1 VALTRRG
8 RSGNVRTVEQASPL
22 GDGDGDHERLVRG
35 ERRARL
41 RDLATAQDEFTVW
54 FRAQLLDITGIDLS
68 VPMDAP
74 FPKVVFDW
82 KA

>member
-1 VALTRRG
+1 MAIMNVWFE
-8 RSGNVRTVEQASPL
+8 GNVEHGFA
-22 GDGDGDHERLVRG
+22 
-35 ERRARL
+35 
-41 RDLATAQDEFTVW
+41 DLATAQDEFTVW